1 MNVIKKLEFYKKQVA
16 ILERKASKAI
26 VKKQKSDLRKV
37 TALAKKLG
45 YGSIKALLAGVTGEV
60 VSVPS
65 IGKRKRAK
73 ITDAMRKG
81 IVADL
86 KKGTPASKVAKT
98 WGVSPATVNN
108 TKKEAGLTK
117 SRKAKKAPKKQ
128 GKKPKKVPALEGG
141 STATPSLAA
150 NG

>member
-16 ILERKASKAI
+16 ILEKKASKAI
-26 VKKQKSDLRKV
+26 VKKQKSDIRKV

-45 YGSIKALLAGVTGEV
+45 YSSIKALLAGVTGEA

-65 IGKRKRAK
+65 TGKRKRAK

-86 KKGTPASKVAKT
+86 KKGKPAGKVAKAA
-98 WGVSPATVNN
+98 GVSIAAVNLI
-108 TKKEAGLTK
+108 KRDAGLTK
-117 SRKAKKAPKKQ
+117 SRKAKKAPKKKT
-128 GKKPKKVPALEGG
+128 KKTLAVEVD
-141 STATPSLAA
+141 STATPSPAA
-150 NG
+150 GG